1 MKHNN
6 NFPILTPFNS
16 VKYGVF
22 LKNIFTL
29 IILLNSSLF
38 FAQEYS
44 FKNYDWN
51 EKATAVEIPEKY
63 KNEKEVILDR
73 TSKIE
78 FVVVAKTAKQYHLLH
93 EKIYINS
100 DDAIE
105 RNNKIY
111 IPFNLNESVVV
122 NKARVIL
129 KNGTVIN
136 LDKKDIKEDVDQEKG
151 MKYNYFAVNGLE
163 KGAVI
168 EKMYVLQESPEFTG
182 QTIKMQDEY
191 PIANLNFELIYPNY
205 LIFKTKSYNGLS
217 EPTLDEKKIENSTV
231 LSVSEKDIPALDNN
245 EQYSNWALQLKLFRY
260 KLDENQLSGGRNLN
274 NFKEFSTSLY
284 ERLNPVL
291 DKKQQKSLDDFCATI
306 TKSEDVQ
313 EQIWNIENKIK
324 KTIAYDRYIDS
335 KENLT
340 DVIVTKQANQTDIL
354 KIYLAVFKNFKIEN
368 SMVFTSNRYKIPFDK
383 DFESFENLSEL
394 LFYFP
399 SIKKYLTP
407 TEIEYR
413 IPLFPPTV
421 ANNNGLFIKEKT
433 FAGVKMGIGEINFIE
448 IPGSEITHDIMN
460 ITVDFTQDIE
470 NPLITSNLT
479 FGGYSGLN
487 FQPLKD
493 FASAEQ
499 YKTVLKNIAEN
510 YTVETEYKTLTTEN
524 DGTEFIGKKPFVL
537 NVTFEG
543 KDLTKKAGD
552 NYLFSVGE
560 TIGKQM
566 EFYQENKR
574 TLPVE
579 IDYPHYYT
587 RNIKILLPKGASVKN
602 LDKFTMDFKTQI
614 NGKTEAAF
622 MSKYTK
628 KGDEIQI
635 ENTEYYNIINYP
647 LNKFE
652 DYKAV
657 INAAADFNKIVI
669 IVTK

>member
-1 MKHNN
+1 MKRHS
-6 NFPILTPFNS
+6 PKS
-16 VKYGVF
+16 
-22 LKNIFTL
+22 IFTSL
-29 IILLNSSLF
+29 ILLCTSLM
-38 FAQEYS
+38 FAQDYS
-44 FKNYDWN
+44 FKNYDWD
-51 EKATAVEIPEKY
+51 EKETKVEIPEQY
-63 KNEKEVILDR
+63 KNEKEVILQR
-73 TSKIE
+73 TTKIE
-78 FVVVAKTAKQYHLLH
+78 IVVVGNNAKQYHLLH

-111 IPFNLNESVVV
+111 IPFSLDESVLL

-129 KNGTVIN
+129 KNGTVIH

-168 EKMYVLQESPEFTG
+168 EKLYVLQESPEFTG
-182 QTIKMQDEY
+182 STIKMQDDY
-191 PIANLNFELIYPNY
+191 PIADLRFELITPNY

-217 EPTLDEKKIENSTV
+217 EAFIDDKSIPNTIV
-231 LSVSEKDIPALDNN
+231 LSVSEKNIPALDNN
-245 EQYSNWALQLKLFRY
+245 ENYSNWNLQLKLFRY
-260 KLDENQLSGGRNLN
+260 KLDENLMNGGRNLN
-274 NFKEFSTSLY
+274 NFKGFSTSVFD
-284 ERLNPVL
+284 RLNPEL
-291 DKKQQKSLDDFCATI
+291 DKKDQKALEDFCKTI
-306 TKSEDVQ
+306 TKSNDLQ

-324 KTIAYDRYIDS
+324 KTITYDKYIDN
-335 KENLT
+335 KETLSE
-340 DVIVTKQANQTDIL
+340 IIHSKQANQTDIL
-354 KIYLAVFKNFKIEN
+354 KIYLAVFKKYKIEN
-368 SMVFTSNRYKIPFDK
+368 NVVFTSNRYKIPFDK
-383 DFESFENLSEL
+383 EFESFENLSEL

-413 IPLFPPTV
+413 IPLFPATL

-448 IPGSEITHDIMN
+448 IPGSDVTHDIMD
-460 ITVDFTQDIE
+460 ITVDFTKDLE
-470 NPLITSNLT
+470 NPLITSKIS
-479 FGGYSGLN
+479 FGGYSALN
-487 FQPLKD
+487 FQAIKD

-499 YKTVLKNIAEN
+499 YKTVLKSIAEN
-510 YTVETEYKTLTTEN
+510 YTVETEYKTLNTEN

-537 NVTFEG
+537 NVAFDG
-543 KDLTKKAGD
+543 KDLTKKAGE

-587 RNIKILLPKGASVKN
+587 RKIKILLPKGATVKN
-602 LDKFTMDFKTQI
+602 LDKFTMDFKNDV

-622 MSKYTK
+622 ISKYTQK
-628 KGDEIQI
+628 EDEII
-635 ENTEYYNIINYP
+635 VDNVEYYNIVNYP
-647 LNKFE
+647 LAKFDE
-652 DYKAV
+652 YKAV

>member
-1 MKHNN
+1 MKN
-6 NFPILTPFNS
+6 NFLKYIYTFLIVISTSIL
-16 VKYGVF
+16 
-22 LKNIFTL
+22 I
-29 IILLNSSLF
+29 
-38 FAQEYS
+38 AQENS
-44 FKNYDWN
+44 IKNYDWK
-51 EKATAVEIPEKY
+51 EIETKIEIPEIY

-73 TSKIE
+73 TEKIE
-78 FVVVAKTAKQYHLLH
+78 FAIVGKEAKQYHLLH
-93 EKIYINS
+93 EKIFINS

-111 IPFNLNESVVV
+111 IPFSLNESVLI

-136 LDKKDIKEDVDQEKG
+136 LDQKDIKEDVDQEKG

-168 EKMYVLQESPEFTG
+168 EKLYILEESPDFTG
-182 QTIKMQDEY
+182 QTVKMQDEY
-191 PIANLNFELIYPNY
+191 PIANLNFELLYPNY

-217 EPTLDEKKIENSTV
+217 EPVLDNKKTENTISLT
-231 LSVSEKDIPALDNN
+231 VSEKNIPALDND
-245 EQYSNWALQLKLFRY
+245 EQYSNWALQLKLFRF

-274 NFKEFSTSLY
+274 SFKEFASNVY
-284 ERLNPVL
+284 IRLNPAL
-291 DKKQQKSLDDFCATI
+291 DKKQQKSLDDFCLTI
-306 TKSEDVQ
+306 PKSDDLQ

-324 KTIAYDRYIDS
+324 KTINYDRYIDS
-335 KENLT
+335 KESIT
-340 DVIVTKQANQTDIL
+340 DIISTKQANQSDIL
-354 KIYLAVFKNFKIEN
+354 KIYIAVFKNFKIEN
-368 SMVFTSNRYKIPFDK
+368 NVVFTSNRYKVPFDK

-399 SIKKYLTP
+399 SINKYLTP

-413 IPLFPPTV
+413 IPLFPNTI
-421 ANNNGLFIKEKT
+421 ANNNGLFIIEKT
-433 FAGVKMGIGEINFIE
+433 FAGVKIGIGEINFIE
-448 IPGSEITHDIMN
+448 IPGNDISHDIMN

-470 NPLITSNLT
+470 NPIVSSNLT
-479 FGGYSGLN
+479 FGGYSGLI
-487 FQPLKD
+487 FQPIKD

-499 YKTVLKNIAEN
+499 YKSVLKSIAEN
-510 YTVETEYKTLTTEN
+510 YTVQTEFKTLTTEN

-543 KDLTKKAGD
+543 KELIQKAGD

-587 RNIKILLPKGASVKN
+587 RNIKILLPKGATIKN
-602 LDKFTMDFKTQI
+602 LDKFIMDYKTQI

-622 MSKYTK
+622 TSKYTK
-628 KGDEIQI
+628 KGNEILV
-635 ENTEYYNIINYP
+635 ENKEFYNIINYP
-647 LNKFE
+647 LNKFD

>member
-1 MKHNN
+1 MKR
-6 NFPILTPFNS
+6 NS
-16 VKYGVF
+16 
-22 LKNIFTL
+22 LKSIFTL
-29 IILLNSSLF
+29 VALLCSSLF

-44 FKNYDWN
+44 FKNYDWKEN
-51 EKATAVEIPEKY
+51 ETKVDIPVQY
-63 KNEKEVILDR
+63 KNEKEVILER
-73 TSKIE
+73 NTKIE
-78 FVVVAKTAKQYHLLH
+78 IVVSGKTAKQYHLLH

-111 IPFNLNESVVV
+111 IPFNLDESVLV

-168 EKMYVLQESPEFTG
+168 EKLYVLQENPEFTG

-191 PIANLNFELIYPNY
+191 PIGNLNFELIYPKH
-205 LIFKTKSYNGLS
+205 LVFKTKSYNGLS
-217 EPTLDEKKIENSTV
+217 EPVIDDKKIPNNAV
-231 LSVSEKDIPALDNN
+231 LAITEKNIPALDNDEN
-245 EQYSNWALQLKLFRY
+245 YSNWNLQLKLFRY
-260 KLDENQLSGGRNLN
+260 KLDENLMSGGRNLN
-274 NFKEFSTSLY
+274 NFKEFSTNLY
-284 ERLNPVL
+284 ERLNPEL
-291 DKKQQKSLDDFCATI
+291 DKKIQKTLDDFCKTI
-306 TKSEDVQ
+306 PKSNDLQ

-324 KTIAYDRYIDS
+324 KTITYDKYIDS
-335 KENLT
+335 KETIAN
-340 DVIVTKQANQTDIL
+340 VIETKQANQTDIL
-354 KIYLAVFKNFKIEN
+354 KIYLAVFKQFNIEN
-368 SMVFTSNRYKIPFDK
+368 NMVFTSNRYKIPFDK
-383 DFESFENLSEL
+383 DFESFENLNEL

-413 IPLFPPTV
+413 IPLFPMTI

-448 IPGSEITHDIMN
+448 IPGNDISHDIMN
-460 ITVDFTQDIE
+460 ITVDFTNDIE

-487 FQPLKD
+487 FQPIKD

-499 YKTVLKNIAEN
+499 YKTFLKNVAEN

-524 DGTEFIGKKPFVL
+524 DGTDFIGKKPFVL
-537 NVTFEG
+537 NVTYEG
-543 KDLTKKAGD
+543 KELTKKAGE
-552 NYLFSVGE
+552 NYLFNVGE

-579 IDYPHYYT
+579 IDYPHAYT
-587 RNIKILLPKGASVKN
+587 RNIKILLPKGAIVKN
-602 LDKFTMDFKTQI
+602 LDKFVMDFKTNI

-622 MSKYTK
+622 ISKFTK
-628 KGDEIQI
+628 KGDEILV
-635 ENTEYYNIINYP
+635 ENTEFYNIINYP
-647 LNKFE
+647 LNKFD

>member
-1 MKHNN
+1 MKRHS
-6 NFPILTPFNS
+6 PKS
-16 VKYGVF
+16 
-22 LKNIFTL
+22 IFTSL
-29 IILLNSSLF
+29 ILLCTSLM

-44 FKNYDWN
+44 FKNYDWD
-51 EKATAVEIPEKY
+51 EKETKVEIPEQY
-63 KNEKEVILDR
+63 KNEKEVILQR
-73 TSKIE
+73 TTKIE
-78 FVVVAKTAKQYHLLH
+78 IVVVGNNAKQYHLLH

-111 IPFNLNESVVV
+111 IPFSLDESVLL

-129 KNGTVIN
+129 KNGTVIH

-168 EKMYVLQESPEFTG
+168 EKLYVLQESPEFTG
-182 QTIKMQDEY
+182 STIKMQDDY
-191 PIANLNFELIYPNY
+191 PIADLRFELITPNY

-217 EPTLDEKKIENSTV
+217 EAVIDDKSIPNTIV
-231 LSVSEKDIPALDNN
+231 LSVSEKNIPALDNN
-245 EQYSNWALQLKLFRY
+245 ENYSNWNLQLKLFRY
-260 KLDENQLSGGRNLN
+260 KLDENLMNGGRNLN
-274 NFKEFSTSLY
+274 NFKGFSTSVFD
-284 ERLNPVL
+284 RLNPEL
-291 DKKQQKSLDDFCATI
+291 DKKDQKALEDFCKTI
-306 TKSEDVQ
+306 TKSNDLQ

-324 KTIAYDRYIDS
+324 KTITYDKYIDN
-335 KENLT
+335 KETLSE
-340 DVIVTKQANQTDIL
+340 IIHSKQANQTDIL
-354 KIYLAVFKNFKIEN
+354 KIYLAVFKKYKIEN
-368 SMVFTSNRYKIPFDK
+368 NVVFTSNRYKIPFDK
-383 DFESFENLSEL
+383 EFESFENLSEL

-413 IPLFPPTV
+413 IPLFPATL

-448 IPGSEITHDIMN
+448 IPGSDVTHDIMD
-460 ITVDFTQDIE
+460 ITVDFTKDLE
-470 NPLITSNLT
+470 NPLITSKIS
-479 FGGYSGLN
+479 FGGYSALN
-487 FQPLKD
+487 FQAIKD

-499 YKTVLKNIAEN
+499 YKTVLKSIAEN
-510 YTVETEYKTLTTEN
+510 YTVETEYKTLNTEN

-537 NVTFEG
+537 NVAFDG
-543 KDLTKKAGD
+543 KDLTKKAGE

-587 RNIKILLPKGASVKN
+587 RKIKILLPKGATVKN
-602 LDKFTMDFKTQI
+602 LDKFTMDFKNDV

-622 MSKYTK
+622 ISKYTQK
-628 KGDEIQI
+628 EDEII
-635 ENTEYYNIINYP
+635 VDNVEYYKIVNYP
-647 LNKFE
+647 LAKFDE
-652 DYKAV
+652 YKAV

>member
-1 MKHNN
+1 MKRHS
-6 NFPILTPFNS
+6 PKS
-16 VKYGVF
+16 
-22 LKNIFTL
+22 IFTSL
-29 IILLNSSLF
+29 ILLCTSLM

-44 FKNYDWN
+44 FKNYDWD
-51 EKATAVEIPEKY
+51 EKETKVEIPEQY
-63 KNEKEVILDR
+63 KNEKEVILQR
-73 TSKIE
+73 TTKIE
-78 FVVVAKTAKQYHLLH
+78 IVVVGNNAKQYHLLH

-111 IPFNLNESVVV
+111 IPFSLDESVLL

-129 KNGTVIN
+129 KNGTVIH

-168 EKMYVLQESPEFTG
+168 EKLYVLQESPEFTG
-182 QTIKMQDEY
+182 STIKMQDDY
-191 PIANLNFELIYPNY
+191 PIADLRFELITPNY

-217 EPTLDEKKIENSTV
+217 EAVIDDKSIPNTIV
-231 LSVSEKDIPALDNN
+231 LSVSEKNIPALDNN
-245 EQYSNWALQLKLFRY
+245 ENYSNWNLQLKLFRY
-260 KLDENQLSGGRNLN
+260 KLDENLMNGGRNLN
-274 NFKEFSTSLY
+274 NFKGFSTSVFD
-284 ERLNPVL
+284 RLNPEL
-291 DKKQQKSLDDFCATI
+291 DKKDQKALEDFCKTI
-306 TKSEDVQ
+306 TKSNDLQ

-324 KTIAYDRYIDS
+324 KTITYDKYIDN
-335 KENLT
+335 KETLSE
-340 DVIVTKQANQTDIL
+340 IIHSKQANQTDIL
-354 KIYLAVFKNFKIEN
+354 KIYLAVFKKYKIEN
-368 SMVFTSNRYKIPFDK
+368 NVVFTSNRYKIPFDK
-383 DFESFENLSEL
+383 EFESFENLSEL

-413 IPLFPPTV
+413 IPLFPATL

-448 IPGSEITHDIMN
+448 IPGSDVTHDIMD
-460 ITVDFTQDIE
+460 ITVDFTKDLE
-470 NPLITSNLT
+470 NPLITSKIS
-479 FGGYSGLN
+479 FGGYSALN
-487 FQPLKD
+487 FQAIKD

-499 YKTVLKNIAEN
+499 YKTVLKSIAEN
-510 YTVETEYKTLTTEN
+510 YTVETEYKTLNTEN

-537 NVTFEG
+537 NVAFDG
-543 KDLTKKAGD
+543 KDLTKKAGE

-587 RNIKILLPKGASVKN
+587 RKIKILLPKGAAVKN
-602 LDKFTMDFKTQI
+602 LDKFTMDFKNDV

-622 MSKYTK
+622 ISKYTQK
-628 KGDEIQI
+628 EDEII
-635 ENTEYYNIINYP
+635 VDNVEYYNIVNYP
-647 LNKFE
+647 LAKFDE
-652 DYKAV
+652 YKAV

>member
-1 MKHNN
+1 MKRHS
-6 NFPILTPFNS
+6 PKS
-16 VKYGVF
+16 
-22 LKNIFTL
+22 IFTSL
-29 IILLNSSLF
+29 ILLCTSLM

-44 FKNYDWN
+44 FKNYDWD
-51 EKATAVEIPEKY
+51 EKETKVEIPEQY
-63 KNEKEVILDR
+63 KNEKEVILQR
-73 TSKIE
+73 TTKIE
-78 FVVVAKTAKQYHLLH
+78 IVVVGNNAKQYHLLH

-111 IPFNLNESVVV
+111 IPFSLDESVLL

-129 KNGTVIN
+129 KNGTVIH

-168 EKMYVLQESPEFTG
+168 EKLYVLQESPEFTG
-182 QTIKMQDEY
+182 STIKMQDDY
-191 PIANLNFELIYPNY
+191 PIADLRFELITPNY

-217 EPTLDEKKIENSTV
+217 EAVIDDKSIPNTIV
-231 LSVSEKDIPALDNN
+231 LSVSEKNIPALDNN
-245 EQYSNWALQLKLFRY
+245 ENYSNWNLQLKLFRY
-260 KLDENQLSGGRNLN
+260 KLDENLMNGGRNLN
-274 NFKEFSTSLY
+274 NFKGFSTSVFD
-284 ERLNPVL
+284 RLNPEL
-291 DKKQQKSLDDFCATI
+291 DKKDQKALEDFCKTI
-306 TKSEDVQ
+306 TKSNDLQ

-324 KTIAYDRYIDS
+324 KTITYDKYIDN
-335 KENLT
+335 KETLSE
-340 DVIVTKQANQTDIL
+340 IIHSKQANQTDIL
-354 KIYLAVFKNFKIEN
+354 KIYLAVFKKYKIEN
-368 SMVFTSNRYKIPFDK
+368 NVVFTSNRYKIPFDK
-383 DFESFENLSEL
+383 EFESFENLSEL

-413 IPLFPPTV
+413 IPLFPATL

-448 IPGSEITHDIMN
+448 IPGSDVTHDIMD
-460 ITVDFTQDIE
+460 ITVDFTKDME
-470 NPLITSNLT
+470 NPLITSKIS
-479 FGGYSGLN
+479 FGGYSALN
-487 FQPLKD
+487 FQAIKD

-499 YKTVLKNIAEN
+499 YKTVLKSIAEN
-510 YTVETEYKTLTTEN
+510 YTVETEYKTLNTEN

-537 NVTFEG
+537 NVAFDG
-543 KDLTKKAGD
+543 KDLTKKAGE

-587 RNIKILLPKGASVKN
+587 RKIKILLPKGAAVKN
-602 LDKFTMDFKTQI
+602 LDKFTMDFKNDV

-622 MSKYTK
+622 ISKYTQK
-628 KGDEIQI
+628 EDEII
-635 ENTEYYNIINYP
+635 VDNVEYYNIVNYP
-647 LNKFE
+647 LAKFDE
-652 DYKAV
+652 YKAV

>member
-1 MKHNN
+1 MKQ
-6 NFPILTPFNS
+6 PLIKS
-16 VKYGVF
+16 
-22 LKNIFTL
+22 IFTFL
-29 IILLNSSLF
+29 TILSTSLF
-38 FAQEYS
+38 FGQGYS
-44 FKNYDWN
+44 FKNYDWD
-51 EKATAVEIPEKY
+51 EKATTVEIPEKY

-78 FVVVAKTAKQYHLLH
+78 FVVIGKTAKQYHLLH

-111 IPFNLNESVVV
+111 IPFNLNESVLV

-136 LDKKDIKEDVDQEKG
+136 LNKNDIKEDVDQEKG

-163 KGAVI
+163 KGAII
-168 EKMYVLQESPEFTG
+168 EKIYVLEESPEFTG

-191 PIANLNFELIYPNY
+191 PIVNLNFELIHPNY
-205 LIFKTKSYNGLS
+205 LIFKTKSYNGLGK
-217 EPTLDEKKIENSTV
+217 PVMDEKKIENSTV
-231 LSVSEKDIPALDNN
+231 LTISEKDIPALDNN
-245 EQYSNWALQLKLFRY
+245 ENYSNWALQLKLFRY
-260 KLDENQLSGGRNLN
+260 KLDENQFSGGRNLN
-274 NFKEFSTSLY
+274 SFKEFATTLF

-306 TKSEDVQ
+306 PKSDDVQ

-324 KTIAYDRYIDS
+324 KTITYDRYIGT
-335 KENLT
+335 KEN
-340 DVIVTKQANQTDIL
+340 ISAIIETKQANQTDIL
-354 KIYLAVFKNFKIEN
+354 KIYLAVFRNFKIEN
-368 SMVFTSNRYKIPFDK
+368 NMVFTSNRYKIPFDK
-383 DFESFENLSEL
+383 DFESFENLSEI

-399 SIKKYLTP
+399 AIKKYLTP

-413 IPLFPPTV
+413 IPLFPPTI
-421 ANNNGLFIKEKT
+421 ANVNGLFIKEKT

-448 IPGSEITHDIMN
+448 IPGSEITHDVMN
-460 ITVDFTQDIE
+460 ITADFTQDIE
-470 NPLITSNLT
+470 NPLITSNIT
-479 FGGYSGLN
+479 FGGYSALN

-510 YTVETEYKTLTTEN
+510 YTVQTEYKTLTTEN

-537 NVTFEG
+537 NVTFDG
-543 KDLTKKAGD
+543 KELTKKAGE

-587 RNIKILLPKGASVKN
+587 RKIKILLPKGATVKN
-602 LDKFTMDFKTQI
+602 LDKFTMNFKTDI

-622 MSKYTK
+622 ISKYSK
-628 KGDEIQI
+628 KDDEIVI
-635 ENTEYYNIINYP
+635 ENVEYYNIINYP

-652 DYKAV
+652 EYKAV

>member
-1 MKHNN
+1 MKRHS
-6 NFPILTPFNS
+6 PKS
-16 VKYGVF
+16 
-22 LKNIFTL
+22 IFTSL
-29 IILLNSSLF
+29 ILLCTSLM

-44 FKNYDWN
+44 FKNYDWD
-51 EKATAVEIPEKY
+51 EKETKVEIPEQY
-63 KNEKEVILDR
+63 KNEKEVILQR
-73 TSKIE
+73 TTKIE
-78 FVVVAKTAKQYHLLH
+78 IVVVGNNAKQYHLLH

-111 IPFNLNESVVV
+111 IPFSLDESVLP

-129 KNGTVIN
+129 KNGTVIH

-168 EKMYVLQESPEFTG
+168 EKLYVLQESPEFTG
-182 QTIKMQDEY
+182 STIKMQDDY
-191 PIANLNFELIYPNY
+191 PIADLRFELITPNY

-217 EPTLDEKKIENSTV
+217 EAVIDDKSIPNTIV
-231 LSVSEKDIPALDNN
+231 LSVSEKNIPALDNN
-245 EQYSNWALQLKLFRY
+245 ENYSNWNLQLKLFRY
-260 KLDENQLSGGRNLN
+260 KLDENLMNGGRNLN
-274 NFKEFSTSLY
+274 NFKGFSTSVFD
-284 ERLNPVL
+284 RLNPEL
-291 DKKQQKSLDDFCATI
+291 DKKDQKALEDFCKTI
-306 TKSEDVQ
+306 TKSNDLQ

-324 KTIAYDRYIDS
+324 KTITYDKYIDN
-335 KENLT
+335 KETLSE
-340 DVIVTKQANQTDIL
+340 IIHSKQANQTDIL
-354 KIYLAVFKNFKIEN
+354 KIYLAVFKKYKIEN
-368 SMVFTSNRYKIPFDK
+368 NVVFTSNRYKIPFDK
-383 DFESFENLSEL
+383 EFESFENLSEL

-413 IPLFPPTV
+413 IPLFPATL

-448 IPGSEITHDIMN
+448 IPGSDVTHDIMD
-460 ITVDFTQDIE
+460 ITVDFTKDLE
-470 NPLITSNLT
+470 NPLITSKIS
-479 FGGYSGLN
+479 FGGYSALN
-487 FQPLKD
+487 FQAIKD

-499 YKTVLKNIAEN
+499 YKTVLKSIAEN
-510 YTVETEYKTLTTEN
+510 YTVETEYKTLNTEN

-537 NVTFEG
+537 NVAFDG
-543 KDLTKKAGD
+543 KDLTKKAGE

-587 RNIKILLPKGASVKN
+587 RKIKILLPKGATVKN
-602 LDKFTMDFKTQI
+602 LDKFTMDFKNDV

-622 MSKYTK
+622 ISKYTQK
-628 KGDEIQI
+628 EDEII
-635 ENTEYYNIINYP
+635 VDNVEYYNIVNYP
-647 LNKFE
+647 LAKFDE
-652 DYKAV
+652 YKAV
-657 INAAADFNKIVI
+657 INAAADFNKILI

>member
-1 MKHNN
+1 MKR
-6 NFPILTPFNS
+6 NS
-16 VKYGVF
+16 PKA
-22 LKNIFTL
+22 IFTL
-29 IILLNSSLF
+29 VALLCTSLF

-51 EKATAVEIPEKY
+51 EKETKVDIPEPY
-63 KNEKEVILDR
+63 KNEKEVILER
-73 TSKIE
+73 TTKIE
-78 FVVVAKTAKQYHLLH
+78 IVVSGKSAKQYHLLH
-93 EKIYINS
+93 EKILINS

-111 IPFNLNESVVV
+111 IPFSLDESVLV

-129 KNGTVIN
+129 KNGTVIH

-168 EKMYVLQESPEFTG
+168 EKLYVLEENPEFTG

-191 PIANLNFELIYPNY
+191 PIGNMNFELIYPSY
-205 LIFKTKSYNGLS
+205 LVFKTKSYNGLS
-217 EPTLDEKKIENSTV
+217 EAVIDDKKIPNTAILAV
-231 LSVSEKDIPALDNN
+231 NEKNIPALDNDEN
-245 EQYSNWALQLKLFRY
+245 YSNWNLQLKLFRY
-260 KLDENQLSGGRNLN
+260 KLDENLMSGGRNLN
-274 NFKEFSTSLY
+274 NFKEFSTNLY
-284 ERLNPVL
+284 ERLNPEL
-291 DKKQQKSLDDFCATI
+291 DKKTQKTLDDFCKTI
-306 TKSEDVQ
+306 PKSNDLQ

-324 KTIAYDRYIDS
+324 KTITYDRYIDS
-335 KENLT
+335 KETIAN
-340 DVIVTKQANQTDIL
+340 VIETKQANQTDIL
-354 KIYLAVFKNFKIEN
+354 KIYLAVFKQFNIEN
-368 SMVFTSNRYKIPFDK
+368 NMVFTSNRYKIPFDK
-383 DFESFENLSEL
+383 DFESFENLNEL

-413 IPLFPPTV
+413 IPLFPMTI

-448 IPGSEITHDIMN
+448 IPGNDISHDIMN
-460 ITVDFTQDIE
+460 ITVDFTNDIE

-487 FQPLKD
+487 FQPIKD

-499 YKTVLKNIAEN
+499 YKTFLKNVAEN

-524 DGTEFIGKKPFVL
+524 DGTDFIGKKPFVL
-537 NVTFEG
+537 NVSYEG
-543 KDLTKKAGD
+543 KDLTKKAGE

-579 IDYPHYYT
+579 IDYPHLYT
-587 RNIKILLPKGASVKN
+587 RNIKILLPKGAKVKN
-602 LDKFTMDFKTQI
+602 LDKFVMDFKTQI
-614 NGKTEAAF
+614 NGKNEAGF
-622 MSKYTK
+622 ISKYTQ
-628 KGDEIQI
+628 KGDEILV
-635 ENTEYYNIINYP
+635 ENTEFYNIINYP
-647 LNKFE
+647 LNKFD

>member
-1 MKHNN
+1 MKK
-6 NFPILTPFNS
+6 II
-16 VKYGVF
+16 
-22 LKNIFTL
+22 LKNIFTFVA
-29 IILLNSSLF
+29 IISTSVF

-51 EKATAVEIPEKY
+51 EKETKVEIPEIY
-63 KNEKEVILDR
+63 KNEKEVILER
-73 TSKIE
+73 TEKIE
-78 FVVVAKTAKQYHLLH
+78 FVVNGKTAKQYHLLH

-111 IPFNLNESVVV
+111 IPFSLNENVLV

-129 KNGTVIN
+129 KNDTVIN
-136 LDKKDIKEDVDQEKG
+136 LDQKDIKEDVDQEKG
-151 MKYNYFAVNGLE
+151 IKYNYFAVNGLE

-168 EKMYVLQESPEFTG
+168 EKIYILEERPEFTG
-182 QTIKMQDEY
+182 ETIKMQDEY

-217 EPTLDEKKIENSTV
+217 EPIIDEKKIENSTIQTI
-231 LSVSEKDIPALDNN
+231 SEKNIPALDND

-260 KLDENQLSGGRNLN
+260 KLEENQLTGGRNLN
-274 NFKEFSTSLY
+274 SFKEFATSLY
-284 ERLNPVL
+284 ERLNPEL
-291 DKKQQKSLDDFCATI
+291 DKKQQKSLDDFCKTI
-306 TKSEDVQ
+306 PKSDDLQ

-335 KENLT
+335 KETLS
-340 DVIVTKQANQTDIL
+340 DIIETKQANQTDIL

-368 SMVFTSNRYKIPFDK
+368 NMVFTSNRYKIPFDK

-399 SIKKYLTP
+399 TINKYLTP

-413 IPLFPPTV
+413 IPLFPNTI
-421 ANNNGLFIKEKT
+421 ANNNGLFIKEKI
-433 FAGVKMGIGEINFIE
+433 FAGVKIGIGEINFIE
-448 IPGSEITHDIMN
+448 IPGNDISHDIMN

-470 NPLITSNLT
+470 NPLVTSNLT

-487 FQPLKD
+487 FQPIKD

-499 YKTVLKNIAEN
+499 YKTVLKSIAEN
-510 YTVETEYKTLTTEN
+510 YTVETEYKTLTTKN

-537 NVTFEG
+537 NVTFDG
-543 KDLTKKAGD
+543 KDLTQKAGE

-574 TLPVE
+574 ALPVE
-579 IDYPHYYT
+579 IDYPHLYT
-587 RNIKILLPKGASVKN
+587 RNIKILLPKGATVKN
-602 LDKFTMDFKTQI
+602 LDKFVMDYKTKV
-614 NGKTEAAF
+614 NGKTEAGF
-622 MSKYTK
+622 ISKYTK
-628 KGDEIQI
+628 NGDEILV
-635 ENTEYYNIINYP
+635 ENTEFYNIINYP
-647 LNKFE
+647 LDKFE

>member
-1 MKHNN
+1 MKR
-6 NFPILTPFNS
+6 NS
-16 VKYGVF
+16 PKA
-22 LKNIFTL
+22 IFTL
-29 IILLNSSLF
+29 VALLCTSLF

-51 EKATAVEIPEKY
+51 EKETKVDIPEPY
-63 KNEKEVILDR
+63 KNEKEVILER
-73 TSKIE
+73 TTKIE
-78 FVVVAKTAKQYHLLH
+78 IVVSGKSAKQYHLLH
-93 EKIYINS
+93 EKILINS

-111 IPFNLNESVVV
+111 IPFSLDESVLV

-129 KNGTVIN
+129 KNGTVIH

-168 EKMYVLQESPEFTG
+168 EKLYVLEENPEFTG

-191 PIANLNFELIYPNY
+191 PIGNMNFELIYPSY
-205 LIFKTKSYNGLS
+205 LVFKTKSYNGLS
-217 EPTLDEKKIENSTV
+217 EAVIDDKKIPNTAILAV
-231 LSVSEKDIPALDNN
+231 NEKNIPALDNDEN
-245 EQYSNWALQLKLFRY
+245 YSNWNLQLKLFRY
-260 KLDENQLSGGRNLN
+260 KLDENLMSGGRNLN
-274 NFKEFSTSLY
+274 NFKEFSTNLY
-284 ERLNPVL
+284 ERLNPEL
-291 DKKQQKSLDDFCATI
+291 DKKTQKTLDDFCKTI
-306 TKSEDVQ
+306 PKSNDLQ

-324 KTIAYDRYIDS
+324 KTITYDRYIDS
-335 KENLT
+335 KESIAN
-340 DVIVTKQANQTDIL
+340 VIETKQANQTDIL
-354 KIYLAVFKNFKIEN
+354 KIYLAVFKQFNIEN
-368 SMVFTSNRYKIPFDK
+368 NMVFTSNRYKIPFDK
-383 DFESFENLSEL
+383 DFESFENLNEL

-413 IPLFPPTV
+413 IPLFPMTI

-448 IPGSEITHDIMN
+448 IPGNDISHDIMN
-460 ITVDFTQDIE
+460 ITVDFTNDIE

-487 FQPLKD
+487 FQPIKD

-499 YKTVLKNIAEN
+499 YKTFLKNVAEN

-524 DGTEFIGKKPFVL
+524 DGTDFIGKKPFVL
-537 NVTFEG
+537 NVSYEG
-543 KDLTKKAGD
+543 KDLTKKAGE

-579 IDYPHYYT
+579 IDYPHLYT
-587 RNIKILLPKGASVKN
+587 RNIKILLPKGAKVKN
-602 LDKFTMDFKTQI
+602 LDKFVMDFKTQI
-614 NGKTEAAF
+614 NGKNEAGF
-622 MSKYTK
+622 ISKYTQ
-628 KGDEIQI
+628 KGDEILV
-635 ENTEYYNIINYP
+635 ENTEFYNIINYP
-647 LNKFE
+647 LNKFD

>member
-1 MKHNN
+1 MKNN
-6 NFPILTPFNS
+6 H
-16 VKYGVF
+16 
-22 LKNIFTL
+22 LKIIFTL
-29 IILLNSSLF
+29 VILLNSFQF

-51 EKATAVEIPEKY
+51 DKPTAIAIPEQY

-73 TSKIE
+73 TIKIE
-78 FVVVAKTAKQYHLLH
+78 IVVIGKSAKQYHLLH

-111 IPFNLNESVVV
+111 IPFNLNESVLV

-129 KNGTVIN
+129 KNGAVIN

-168 EKMYVLQESPEFTG
+168 EKFYVLQESPEFTG

-191 PIANLNFELIYPNY
+191 PIANLNFELITPNY
-205 LIFKTKSYNGLS
+205 LLFKTKSYNGLS
-217 EPTLDEKKIENSTV
+217 EPTIDEKKIENSRIIT
-231 LSVSEKDIPALDNN
+231 LSEKNIPALDNDEN
-245 EQYSNWALQLKLFRY
+245 YSNWNLQLKLFRY
-260 KLDENQLSGGRNLN
+260 KLDENLMSGGRNLN
-274 NFKEFSTSLY
+274 NFKEFSTNLY
-284 ERLNPVL
+284 ERLNPEL
-291 DKKQQKSLDDFCATI
+291 DKKQQKALDEFCASI
-306 TKSEDVQ
+306 PKSNDVQ

-335 KENLT
+335 KENLS
-340 DVIVTKQANQTDIL
+340 DIIVTKQANQTDIL

-368 SMVFTSNRYKIPFDK
+368 NMVFTSNRYKVPFDK

-399 SIKKYLTP
+399 TIQKYLTP

-413 IPLFPPTV
+413 IPLFPATV

-448 IPGSEITHDIMN
+448 IPGGEITHDIMN
-460 ITVDFTQDIE
+460 ITVDFTQDLE
-470 NPLITSNLT
+470 NPLISSNLI
-479 FGGYSGLN
+479 FGGYSALN
-487 FQPLKD
+487 FQAIKD

-510 YTVETEYKTLTTEN
+510 YTVQAEYKTLTTEN

-537 NVTFEG
+537 NVSFDG
-543 KDLTKKAGD
+543 KDLTKKAGE

-579 IDYPHYYT
+579 IDYPHFYT
-587 RNIKILLPKGASVKN
+587 RNIKIILPKGATVKN
-602 LDKFTMDFKTQI
+602 LDKFIMDFKTNI
-614 NGKTEAAF
+614 NGKTQAAF
-622 MSKYTK
+622 ISKYTK
-628 KGDEIQI
+628 KGDEILV

-647 LNKFE
+647 LNKFDE
-652 DYKAV
+652 YKDV

>member
-1 MKHNN
+1 MKRHS
-6 NFPILTPFNS
+6 PKS
-16 VKYGVF
+16 
-22 LKNIFTL
+22 IFTSL
-29 IILLNSSLF
+29 ILLCTSLM
-38 FAQEYS
+38 FAQDYS
-44 FKNYDWN
+44 FKNYDWD
-51 EKATAVEIPEKY
+51 EKETKVEIPEQY
-63 KNEKEVILDR
+63 KNEKEVILQR
-73 TSKIE
+73 TTKIE
-78 FVVVAKTAKQYHLLH
+78 IVVVGNNAKQYHLLH

-111 IPFNLNESVVV
+111 IPFSLDESVLL

-129 KNGTVIN
+129 KNGTVIH

-168 EKMYVLQESPEFTG
+168 EKLYVLQESPEFTG
-182 QTIKMQDEY
+182 STIKMQDDY
-191 PIANLNFELIYPNY
+191 PIADLRFELITPNY

-217 EPTLDEKKIENSTV
+217 EAVIDDKSIPNTIV
-231 LSVSEKDIPALDNN
+231 LSVSEKNIPALDNN
-245 EQYSNWALQLKLFRY
+245 ENYSNWNLQLKLFRY
-260 KLDENQLSGGRNLN
+260 KLDENLMNGGRNLN
-274 NFKEFSTSLY
+274 NFKGFSTSVFD
-284 ERLNPVL
+284 RLNPEL
-291 DKKQQKSLDDFCATI
+291 DKKDQKALEDFCKTI
-306 TKSEDVQ
+306 TKSNDLQ

-324 KTIAYDRYIDS
+324 KTITYDKYIDN
-335 KENLT
+335 KETLSE
-340 DVIVTKQANQTDIL
+340 IIHSKQANQTDIL
-354 KIYLAVFKNFKIEN
+354 KIYLAVFKKYKIEN
-368 SMVFTSNRYKIPFDK
+368 NVVFTSNRYKIPFDK
-383 DFESFENLSEL
+383 EFESFENLSEL

-413 IPLFPPTV
+413 IPLFPATL

-448 IPGSEITHDIMN
+448 IPGSDVTHDIMD
-460 ITVDFTQDIE
+460 ITVDFTKDLE
-470 NPLITSNLT
+470 NPLITSKIS
-479 FGGYSGLN
+479 FGGYSALN
-487 FQPLKD
+487 FQAIKD

-499 YKTVLKNIAEN
+499 YKTVLKSIAEN
-510 YTVETEYKTLTTEN
+510 YTVETEYKTLNTEN

-537 NVTFEG
+537 NVAFDG
-543 KDLTKKAGD
+543 KDLTKKAGE

-587 RNIKILLPKGASVKN
+587 RKIKILLPKGATVKN
-602 LDKFTMDFKTQI
+602 LDKFTMDFKNDV

-622 MSKYTK
+622 ISKYTQK
-628 KGDEIQI
+628 EDEII
-635 ENTEYYNIINYP
+635 VDNVEYYNIVNYP
-647 LNKFE
+647 LAKFDE
-652 DYKAV
+652 YKAV

>member
-1 MKHNN
+1 MKRHS
-6 NFPILTPFNS
+6 PKS
-16 VKYGVF
+16 
-22 LKNIFTL
+22 IFTSL
-29 IILLNSSLF
+29 ILLCTSLM
-38 FAQEYS
+38 FAQDYS
-44 FKNYDWN
+44 FKNYDWD
-51 EKATAVEIPEKY
+51 EKETKVEIPEQY
-63 KNEKEVILDR
+63 KNEKEVILQR
-73 TSKIE
+73 TTKIE
-78 FVVVAKTAKQYHLLH
+78 IVVVGNNAKQYHLLH

-111 IPFNLNESVVV
+111 IPFSLDESVLL

-129 KNGTVIN
+129 KNGTVIH

-168 EKMYVLQESPEFTG
+168 EKLYVLQESPEFTG
-182 QTIKMQDEY
+182 STIKMQDDY
-191 PIANLNFELIYPNY
+191 PIADLRFELITPNY

-217 EPTLDEKKIENSTV
+217 EAVIDDKSIPNTIV
-231 LSVSEKDIPALDNN
+231 LSVSEKNIPALDNN
-245 EQYSNWALQLKLFRY
+245 ENYSNWNLQLKLFRY
-260 KLDENQLSGGRNLN
+260 KLDENLMNGGRNLN
-274 NFKEFSTSLY
+274 NFKGFSTSVFD
-284 ERLNPVL
+284 RLNPEL
-291 DKKQQKSLDDFCATI
+291 DKKDQKALEDFCKTI
-306 TKSEDVQ
+306 TKSNDLQ

-324 KTIAYDRYIDS
+324 KTITYDKYIDN
-335 KENLT
+335 KETLSE
-340 DVIVTKQANQTDIL
+340 IIHSKQANQTDIL
-354 KIYLAVFKNFKIEN
+354 KIYLAVFKKYKIEN
-368 SMVFTSNRYKIPFDK
+368 NVVFTSNRYKIPFDK
-383 DFESFENLSEL
+383 EFESFENLSEL

-413 IPLFPPTV
+413 IPLFPATL

-448 IPGSEITHDIMN
+448 IPGSDVTHDIMD
-460 ITVDFTQDIE
+460 ITVDFTKDME
-470 NPLITSNLT
+470 NPLITSKIS
-479 FGGYSGLN
+479 FGGYSALN
-487 FQPLKD
+487 FQAIKD

-499 YKTVLKNIAEN
+499 YKTVLKSIAEN
-510 YTVETEYKTLTTEN
+510 YTVETEYKTLNTEN

-537 NVTFEG
+537 NVAFDG
-543 KDLTKKAGD
+543 KDLTKKAGE

-587 RNIKILLPKGASVKN
+587 RKIKILLPKGAAVKN
-602 LDKFTMDFKTQI
+602 LDKFTMDFKNDV

-622 MSKYTK
+622 ISKYTQK
-628 KGDEIQI
+628 EDEII
-635 ENTEYYNIINYP
+635 VDNVEYYNIVNYP
-647 LNKFE
+647 LAKFDE
-652 DYKAV
+652 YKAV

>member
-1 MKHNN
+1 MKNKN
-6 NFPILTPFNS
+6 NFPILTHSPS
-16 VKYGVF
+16 GRVWVG
-22 LKNIFTL
+22 LKNIFTFL
-29 IILLNSSLF
+29 FILSTSLL

-44 FKNYDWN
+44 FNNYDWN
-51 EKATAVEIPEKY
+51 EKETAIEIPEKY
-63 KNEKEVILDR
+63 KNEKEVILVR
-73 TSKIE
+73 NTKIE
-78 FVVVAKTAKQYHLLH
+78 FVVIGKTAKQYHLLH

-111 IPFNLNESVVV
+111 IPFSLNESVLV

-151 MKYNYFAVNGLE
+151 MKFHYFAVNGLE

-168 EKMYVLQESPEFTG
+168 EKLYVLEESPEFTG
-182 QTIKMQDEY
+182 QSIKMQDEY
-191 PIANLNFELIYPNY
+191 PIANLNFELIFPNY

-217 EPTLDEKKIENSTV
+217 EPVTDDKKIENKTI
-231 LSVSEKDIPALDNN
+231 LTVSEKNIPALDND
-245 EQYSNWALQLKLFRY
+245 EQYSNWALQLKLFRF

-274 NFKEFSTSLY
+274 SFKEFATSFY
-284 ERLNPVL
+284 ARLNPEL
-291 DKKQQKSLDDFCATI
+291 DKKEQKSIDDFCLTI
-306 TKSEDVQ
+306 PKSENLQ

-324 KTIAYDRYIDS
+324 KTITYDRYIDS
-335 KENLT
+335 KETLS
-340 DVIVTKQANQTDIL
+340 DIIGSKQANQSDIL
-354 KIYLAVFKNFKIEN
+354 RIYLAVFKNFKIEN
-368 SMVFTSNRYKIPFDK
+368 SMVFTSNRYKVPFDK
-383 DFESFENLSEL
+383 DFESFENLNEL

-399 SIKKYLTP
+399 TINKYLTP

-413 IPLFPPTV
+413 IPLFPNTI

-433 FAGVKMGIGEINFIE
+433 FSGVKMGIGEINFIE
-448 IPGSEITHDIMN
+448 IPGNDISHDIMN

-470 NPLITSNLT
+470 NPLVTSNLT

-487 FQPLKD
+487 FQPIKD

-499 YKTVLKNIAEN
+499 YKAVLKSIAEN

-537 NVTFEG
+537 NVTFDG

-574 TLPVE
+574 ALPVE
-579 IDYPHYYT
+579 IDYPHLYT
-587 RNIKILLPKGASVKN
+587 RNIKILLPKGATVKN
-602 LDKFTMDFKTQI
+602 LDKFIMDYKTQI
-614 NGKTEAAF
+614 KGKTEAAF
-622 MSKYTK
+622 ISKYTK
-628 KGDEIQI
+628 KGDEILV
-635 ENTEYYNIINYP
+635 ENTEFYNIINYP
-647 LNKFE
+647 LDKFD

>member
-1 MKHNN
+1 MKNKN
-6 NFPILTPFNS
+6 NFPILTPS
-16 VKYGVF
+16 PSGMVGVWH
-22 LKNIFTL
+22 KTIFTFL
-29 IILLNSSLF
+29 FILSTSLL

-44 FKNYDWN
+44 FNNYDWN
-51 EKATAVEIPEKY
+51 EKETTIEIPEKY
-63 KNEKEVILDR
+63 KSEKEVILAR
-73 TSKIE
+73 NTKIE
-78 FVVVAKTAKQYHLLH
+78 FAITGKTAKQYHLLH

-111 IPFNLNESVVV
+111 IPFSLNESVLV

-129 KNGTVIN
+129 KNGTIIN

-151 MKYNYFAVNGLE
+151 MKFNYFAINGLE

-168 EKMYVLQESPEFTG
+168 EKLYVLEESPEFTG
-182 QTIKMQDEY
+182 QSIKMQDEY
-191 PIANLNFELIYPNY
+191 PIVNLNFELIFPNH

-217 EPTLDEKKIENSTV
+217 EPVIDDKKIENKTIIT
-231 LSVSEKDIPALDNN
+231 VSEKNIPALDND
-245 EQYSNWALQLKLFRY
+245 EQYSNWALQLKLYRF

-274 NFKEFSTSLY
+274 SYKEFATSLY
-284 ERLNPVL
+284 ARLNPEL
-291 DKKQQKSLDDFCATI
+291 DKKQQKSIDDFCAI
-306 TKSEDVQ
+306 IPKSENLQ

-324 KTIAYDRYIDS
+324 KTITYDRYIDP
-335 KENLT
+335 KESLS
-340 DVIVTKQANQTDIL
+340 DVIVSKQANQSDIL
-354 KIYLAVFKNFKIEN
+354 RIYLAVFKNFNIEN
-368 SMVFTSNRYKIPFDK
+368 NIVFTSNRYKVPFDK
-383 DFESFENLSEL
+383 DFESFENLNEL

-399 SIKKYLTP
+399 TINKYLTP

-413 IPLFPPTV
+413 IPLFPNTI

-433 FAGVKMGIGEINFIE
+433 FSGVKIGIGEINFIE
-448 IPGSEITHDIMN
+448 IPGNDISHDIMN

-487 FQPLKD
+487 FQPIKD

-499 YKTVLKNIAEN
+499 YKAVLKSIAEN

-537 NVTFEG
+537 NVTFDG
-543 KDLTKKAGD
+543 KDLTKKAGE

-574 TLPVE
+574 ALPVE
-579 IDYPHYYT
+579 IDYPHLYT
-587 RNIKILLPKGASVKN
+587 RNIKILLPKGATIKN
-602 LDKFTMDFKTQI
+602 LDKFVMDYKTKI
-614 NGKTEAAF
+614 KGKTEAAF
-622 MSKYTK
+622 ISKYTK
-628 KGDEIQI
+628 KGDEILV
-635 ENTEYYNIINYP
+635 ENTEFYNIINYP
-647 LNKFE
+647 LDQFE

>member
-1 MKHNN
+1 MKNN
-6 NFPILTPFNS
+6 H
-16 VKYGVF
+16 

-29 IILLNSSLF
+29 VILLSSSVI

-51 EKATAVEIPEKY
+51 EKETKVEIPEQY
-63 KNEKEVILDR
+63 KNEKEVILELN
-73 TSKIE
+73 TKIE
-78 FVVVAKTAKQYHLLH
+78 IAVSGKTANQYHLLH
-93 EKIYINS
+93 QKTYINS

-111 IPFNLNESVVV
+111 IPFSLDESVLL

-151 MKYNYFAVNGLE
+151 MRFNYFAVNGLE
-163 KGAVI
+163 KGAII
-168 EKMYVLQESPEFTG
+168 EKLYVIQESPEFTG
-182 QTIKMQDEY
+182 NTIKMQDDY
-191 PIANLNFELIYPNY
+191 PIAKLNLELIYPNY
-205 LIFKTKSYNGLS
+205 LVFKTKSYNGLS
-217 EPTLDEKKIENSTV
+217 EAVIDDKKIENKTV
-231 LSVSEKDIPALDNN
+231 LSITEKDIPALDNN
-245 EQYSNWALQLKLFRY
+245 ENYSNWNLQLKLFRY
-260 KLDENQLSGGRNLN
+260 KLDENLLTGGTNLN
-274 NFKEFSTSLY
+274 NYKEFSNNLY
-284 ERLNPVL
+284 ERLNPEF
-291 DKKQQKSLDDFCATI
+291 DKKEQKSLDDFCKTI
-306 TKSEDVQ
+306 PKSKDLQ

-324 KTIAYDRYIDS
+324 KTITYDRYIDS
-335 KENLT
+335 KQNLSNII
-340 DVIVTKQANQTDIL
+340 DSKQANQTDIL
-354 KIYLAVFKNFKIEN
+354 KLYLAVFKNLKIEN
-368 SMVFTSNRYKIPFDK
+368 NMVFTSNRYKIPFDK

-399 SIKKYLTP
+399 SIQKYLTP
-407 TEIEYR
+407 TEVEYR
-413 IPLFPPTV
+413 IPLFPANI

-433 FAGVKMGIGEINFIE
+433 FAGMKMGIGEINFIE
-448 IPGSEITHDIMN
+448 IPGSDITHDIMN
-460 ITVDFTQDIE
+460 ITVDFTDDIE

-493 FASAEQ
+493 FISADQ

-510 YTVETEYKTLTTEN
+510 YTVDAEYKTLTTEN
-524 DGTEFIGKKPFVL
+524 DGTDFIGKKPFVL
-537 NVTFEG
+537 NVSYDG
-543 KDLTKKAGD
+543 KDLTKKAGE

-587 RNIKILLPKGASVKN
+587 RKIKILLPKGATVKN
-602 LDKFTMDFKTQI
+602 LDKFTMDFKNVL

-622 MSKYTK
+622 ISKYSQ
-628 KGDEIQI
+628 KGNEITV
-635 ENTEYYNIINYP
+635 ENVEYYNLINYP
-647 LNKFE
+647 LAKFDE
-652 DYKAV
+652 YKAV

>member
-1 MKHNN
+1 MKR
-6 NFPILTPFNS
+6 NS
-16 VKYGVF
+16 
-22 LKNIFTL
+22 LKSIFTL
-29 IILLNSSLF
+29 VALLCTSLF

-51 EKATAVEIPEKY
+51 EKETKVDIPEQY
-63 KNEKEVILDR
+63 KNEKEVILER
-73 TSKIE
+73 TTKIE
-78 FVVVAKTAKQYHLLH
+78 IVVSGKTAKQYHLLH
-93 EKIYINS
+93 EKIFINS

-111 IPFNLNESVVV
+111 IPFNLDESVLV

-168 EKMYVLQESPEFTG
+168 EKLYVLEENPEFTG

-191 PIANLNFELIYPNY
+191 PIGNMHLELIYPNY
-205 LIFKTKSYNGLS
+205 LVFKTKSYNGLS
-217 EPTLDEKKIENSTV
+217 EPVIDDKKIPNTTI
-231 LSVSEKDIPALDNN
+231 LAVSEKNIPALDNDEN
-245 EQYSNWALQLKLFRY
+245 YSNWNLQLKLFRY
-260 KLDENQLSGGRNLN
+260 KLDENLMSGGRNLN
-274 NFKEFSTSLY
+274 NFKEFSTNLY
-284 ERLNPVL
+284 ERLNPEL
-291 DKKQQKSLDDFCATI
+291 DKKVQKTLDDFCKTI
-306 TKSEDVQ
+306 PKSNDLQ

-324 KTIAYDRYIDS
+324 KTITYDKYIDS
-335 KENLT
+335 KETIAN
-340 DVIVTKQANQTDIL
+340 VIETKQANQTDIL
-354 KIYLAVFKNFKIEN
+354 KIYLAVFKQFNIEN
-368 SMVFTSNRYKIPFDK
+368 NMVFTSNRYKIPFDK
-383 DFESFENLSEL
+383 DFESFENLNEL

-413 IPLFPPTV
+413 IPLFPITI

-448 IPGSEITHDIMN
+448 IPGNDISHDIMN
-460 ITVDFTQDIE
+460 ITVDFTNNIE

-487 FQPLKD
+487 FQPIKD

-499 YKTVLKNIAEN
+499 YKTFLKNVAEN

-524 DGTEFIGKKPFVL
+524 DGTDFIGKKPFVL
-537 NVTFEG
+537 NVTYDG
-543 KDLTKKAGD
+543 KDLTKKAGE

-579 IDYPHYYT
+579 IDYPHLYT
-587 RNIKILLPKGASVKN
+587 RNIKILLPKGATVKN
-602 LDKFTMDFKTQI
+602 LDKFVMDFKTQI
-614 NGKTEAAF
+614 NGKNEAGF
-622 MSKYTK
+622 ISKYTK
-628 KGDEIQI
+628 KGDEILV
-635 ENTEYYNIINYP
+635 ENTEFYNIINYP
-647 LNKFE
+647 LNKFD